1 MELAR
6 GTERRGAAGA
16 RLALACSISP
26 ERVARL
32 LTLVVAVLTLLS
44 VSGWLAV
51 WYLPDF
57 PLRDFTAG
65 LFDLD
70 QEVNFPTAYS
80 TLAILVCS
88 ALLALIAR
96 SQRLVGGPRQGRPWQ
111 VLSLIFLG
119 LAFDELLSF
128 HEELIDRVHFGAF
141 SRFTAFSWVVVG
153 AGFVVIVAVAFSRFL
168 RRLPAATR
176 RLFLLAG
183 ALFVGGSVVIE
194 VLGGYYGGPGRQDT
208 LAYVVVAHA
217 EELLEMAGIVVF
229 IYALLSYLRRAAP
242 TVVLRLHIEGE
253 GPSRR
258 DEAGRAPP
266 RGGAS
271 TVRNRPPG

>member
-1 MELAR
+1 M
-6 GTERRGAAGA
+6 GTDRRGAAGA
-16 RLALACSISP
+16 RLELACSVSP
-26 ERVARL
+26 GRVAHL
-32 LTLVVAVLTLLS
+32 LALVVAVLTVLS
-44 VSGWLAV
+44 VTGQLAV
-51 WYLPDF
+51 LFLPDF
-57 PLRDFTAG
+57 PLRDFAAR
-65 LFDLD
+65 LFYLD
-70 QEVNFPTAYS
+70 QEMNVPTIYS
-80 TLAILVCS
+80 TFAILLCS
-88 ALLALIAR
+88 ALLEVIAR
-96 SQRLVGGPRQGRPWQ
+96 SQRWAGGSRHWRA
-111 VLSLIFLG
+111 LSLIFVG
-119 LAFDELLSF
+119 LAVDELLSF
-128 HEELIDRVHFGAF
+128 HEELIDRVHVDSL

-194 VLGGYYGGPGRQDT
+194 ALGGYYGGSGRQDT

-242 TVVLRLHIEGE
+242 TVVLRLHIERE
-253 GPSRR
+253 GPSRK
-258 DEAGRAPP
+258 DEAGRAQP
-266 RGGAS
+266 RGSAS